1 MKLDLYSN
9 PRNGY
14 SESQIQAI
22 TRYLNLPDMM
32 LPFWGHRRKVPV
44 HRIVRLEG
52 EGNYTLLHFSDGSR
66 LMVSITLKKLEERLS
81 PSMFVRPHK
90 KNIINLLYLQEIQ
103 PNKSM
108 MIRLT
113 NGDEVEVS
121 RRKAAHFLQLVRVF
135 QRELVPLTSV
145 QASA

>member
-1 MKLDLYSN
+1 MKLDFYSY

-14 SESQIQAI
+14 SEIQLQAI
-22 TRYLNLPDMM
+22 TRHLNLPDMM
-32 LPFWGHRRKVPV
+32 LPFWGHRKKVPL
-44 HRIVRLEG
+44 HCIVRLEG

-66 LMVSITLKKLEERLS
+66 LMVSLTLKKMEERLS

-90 KNIINLLYLQEIQ
+90 KNIINLLYLQEIR
-103 PNKSM
+103 PGKTMSV
-108 MIRLT
+108 RLT

-121 RRKAAHFLQLVRVF
+121 RRKVSQFLQTVRTF
-135 QRELVPLTSV
+135 QRELLPLTAM